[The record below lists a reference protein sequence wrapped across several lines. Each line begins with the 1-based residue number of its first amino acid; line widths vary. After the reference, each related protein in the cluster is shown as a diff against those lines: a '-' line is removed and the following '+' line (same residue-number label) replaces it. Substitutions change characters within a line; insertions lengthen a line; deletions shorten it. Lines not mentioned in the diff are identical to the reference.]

1 MNKKTLWFSMILMML
16 LSGRSD
22 AWQQCG
28 QKWACV
34 EVKYVGDGGVEFYLV
49 NRKPYAITVTLNVK
63 PKRIKLLY
71 SNSEYEHRSDHRVTH
86 SLKGYEKVR
95 VLSYQYLSNRR
106 RSYSDYDFDFNWAV
120 GRLDAKHDDSFLY
133 RLPFSLAQSFPV
145 VQGFNG
151 GYSHQ
156 GLAKFA
162 VDFAMPVGSEVHAAR
177 GGTVVDVE
185 SSHNKGG
192 ASRRY
197 GRYANFIVIEH
208 DDGTTGEYYHLKQHG
223 AIVGVGDKVKQG
235 QLIGL
240 SGNTG
245 FTSLPHLHFA
255 VYKALP
261 NGDTQSLPFKFDS
274 ADGVV
279 NYPRHGKEYRV
290 TDDE

>member
-1 MNKKTLWFSMILMML
+1 MAKVTLWCGIFLMML
-16 LSGRSD
+16 ISSKSD

-34 EVKYVGDGGVEFYLV
+34 EVKYIQDGVEFYLV
-49 NRKPYAITVTLNVK
+49 NRKAYTITMTLNIK
-63 PKRIKLLY
+63 PKRIKQTY
-71 SNSEYEHRSDHRVTH
+71 RDSEYQHQSQHKVTH
-86 SLKGYEKVR
+86 SLKGYERVR
-95 VLSYQYLSNRR
+95 VLSYLYTSKQR

-120 GRLDAKHDDSFLY
+120 GRLDAKHDDDFLY
-133 RLPFSLAQSFPV
+133 RLPFSLSKSYPV

-156 GLAKFA
+156 GLSRFA
-162 VDFAMPVGSEVHAAR
+162 VDFAMPVGTEVHAAR
-177 GGTVVDVE
+177 GGVVVDIE
-185 SSHNKGG
+185 SRHNKGG

-208 DDGTTGEYYHLKQHG
+208 NDGTTGEYYHLKQHG
-223 AIVGVGDKVKQG
+223 VSVSLGDKVKQG
-235 QLIGL
+235 QLIGY

-261 NGDTQSLPFKFDS
+261 NGDTQSLPFKFETI
-274 ADGVV
+274 DGVV
-279 NYPRHGKEYRV
+279 TYPRHGRQYRV

>member
-1 MNKKTLWFSMILMML
+1 MGKITLWCGMLLMIL

-34 EVKYVGDGGVEFYLV
+34 EVNYVSNGVEFYLV
-49 NRKPYAITVTLNVK
+49 NKKPYTITMTLHVK
-63 PKRIKLLY
+63 PKRIKQLFRDSQY
-71 SNSEYEHRSDHRVTH
+71 QHQDEHIATH
-86 SLKGYEKVR
+86 SLAGYQKER
-95 VLSYQYLSNRR
+95 VFGYQYTAKRR
-106 RSYSDYDFDFNWAV
+106 RSYGDYDFDFNWAV
-120 GRLDAKHDDSFLY
+120 GRLDAKHDESFLY
-133 RLPFSLAQSFPV
+133 QLPFSPEQSYPL

-151 GYSHQ
+151 GYSHR
-156 GLAKFA
+156 GLSKFA

-185 SSHNKGG
+185 SRHDKGG
-192 ASRRY
+192 PSRRF

-208 DDGTTGEYYHLKQHG
+208 DDGTTGEYYHLQQYG
-223 AIVGVGDKVKQG
+223 VVVSVGDKVEQG
-235 QLIGL
+235 QLIGF

-261 NGDTQSLPFKFDS
+261 NGDTQSLPFKFGS

-279 NYPRHGKEYRV
+279 TYPRHG
-290 TDDE
+290 

>member
-1 MNKKTLWFSMILMML
+1 M
-16 LSGRSD
+16 
-22 AWQQCG
+22 
-28 QKWACV
+28 
-34 EVKYVGDGGVEFYLV
+34 
-49 NRKPYAITVTLNVK
+49 K
-63 PKRIKLLY
+63 PKRVKLVY
-71 SNSEYEHRSDHRVTH
+71 RDSQYHHDNQHRVTH
-86 SLKGYEKVR
+86 SLAGFEKVR
-95 VLSYQYLSNRR
+95 VLSYQYSTNRI

-120 GRLDAKHDDSFLY
+120 GRLEAKHNDNFLY
-133 RLPFSLAQSFPV
+133 RLPFSPLQSYPV

-156 GLAKFA
+156 GLAKYA
-162 VDFAMPVGSEVHAAR
+162 VDFAMPVGSKVHAAR
-177 GGTVVDVE
+177 GGIVVDVE
-185 SSHNKGG
+185 VRHNKGG

-223 AIVGVGDKVKQG
+223 VAVKIGDKVTVG
-235 QLIGL
+235 QLIGY

-261 NGDTQSLPFKFDS
+261 NGDTQSLPFKFGS

-279 NYPRHGKEYRV
+279 IYPRHGGRYKVAE
-290 TDDE
+290 DE